1 MQGQDMFDVCALWQ
15 HYDGGVTN
23 HNTAVSLN
31 FILLNK

>member
-15 HYDGGVTN
+15 HYDGGVTD
-23 HNTAVSLN
+23 HNTVSLN